1 MHKLSLKEQIFAGI
15 TLFSMFFGAGN
26 LIFPPLLGAQAG
38 SAAVLAFIGFA
49 VSAIGFPVFGV
60 AAIVRS
66 GGLRVLSKRVGE
78 KFSFIFTLI
87 VYLSIGPCL
96 AIPRTAGTSFEM
108 AVTPFVSASPW
119 MRFIYSV
126 VFFGAALMLALNPS
140 KLIDRLGK
148 KLAPVLLVLIAVI
161 FAGCIAK
168 GMPSGAEVH
177 EHYASNAAA
186 VGFIDGY
193 QTMDAIAALV
203 YGIVIAMNIKSKGVE
218 NDDDVVS
225 CTVKA
230 GYVASVIFVFVYGAL
245 AFIGTKGSGEAQN
258 GAQVLTAVSN
268 GIFGNAGNIIL
279 AVIFVIACLNTCISL
294 ICSCSEY
301 FNEIVPKISYK
312 NWVII
317 LAFFSTALSNAGLN
331 AILKFSVP
339 VLSCIYPVALVLI
352 ILAFL
357 PKSTLK
363 YKYIY
368 PMAVLFAGGVS
379 FIHTLDG
386 LGVNIPFVM
395 YAFEKLP
402 FYASGLAWI
411 VPSAVG
417 AAIGAFMG
425 KK

>member
-38 SAAVLAFIGFA
+38 TSTVLAFIGFA

-60 AAIVRS
+60 AAVARS
-66 GGLRVLSKRVGE
+66 GDLRTLSKRAGD
-78 KFSFIFTLI
+78 KFSFVFTLI

-108 AVTPFVSASPW
+108 AVTPFVSVSPL

-126 VFFGAALMLALNPS
+126 VFFGAALILALNPS

-148 KLAPVLLVLIAVI
+148 KLAPVLLVLIAVL
-161 FAGCIAK
+161 FVGCIVK
-168 GMPSGAEVH
+168 GLPSGTKVY
-177 EHYASNAAA
+177 EHYASNAVS

-203 YGIVIAMNIKSKGVE
+203 YGIVIAMNIKNMGLE
-218 NDDDVVS
+218 NNDDVVN
-225 CTVKA
+225 CTIKA
-230 GYVASVIFVFVYGAL
+230 GYIASVIFVFVYGAL
-245 AFIGTKGSGEAQN
+245 AFIGTKGSGDAKN
-258 GAQVLTAVSN
+258 GAQVLTAISN
-268 GIFGNAGNIIL
+268 NIFGNIGNIIL

-312 NWVII
+312 NWVVI
-317 LAFFSTALSNAGLN
+317 LAVFSTVLSNAGLN

-339 VLSCIYPVALVLI
+339 VLSCIYPIALVLI

-357 PKSTLK
+357 PKKTLE

-368 PMAVLFAGGVS
+368 PMAVLFAGIVS
-379 FIHTLDG
+379 FIHTFDG
-386 LGVNIPFVM
+386 LGLNIPFVM

-411 VPSAVG
+411 IPAFVG
-417 AAIGAFMG
+417 AVIGALMG